1 MDEPV
6 TSRELR
12 EQAPLALVLSAAVQT
27 DSAAPEPSP
36 GSPMQLRGPPGVWPS
51 IKSAEDLVG
60 TYEMSLALRSF
71 GKAIVRQR
79 LGSTGHT
86 QYMHAEVI
94 STVNMST
101 SNSFSRLSPN
111 RSSHLS

>member
-36 GSPMQLRGPPGVWPS
+36 GLPMQLRGPPGVWPS
-51 IKSAEDLVG
+51 IKSAEDLAG
-60 TYEMSLALRSF
+60 TYEMILALRSF
-71 GKAIVRQR
+71 WKG
-79 LGSTGHT
+79 
-86 QYMHAEVI
+86 
-94 STVNMST
+94 
-101 SNSFSRLSPN
+101 N
-111 RSSHLS
+111 RSTATGIDRSQSIHACRSYQHREHVDVELV

>member
-6 TSRELR
+6 TSAELR
-12 EQAPLALVLSAAVQT
+12 EQAPLALVPLAAVQT
-27 DSAAPEPSP
+27 DSGARSHR
-36 GSPMQLRGPPGVWPS
+36 QDRQCNC
-51 IKSAEDLVG
+51 EDRQESGHQSNPLKIAG
-60 TYEMSLALRSF
+60 TYEMILALRSF

-101 SNSFSRLSPN
+101 SNSFSKLSPN

>member
-1 MDEPV
+1 
-6 TSRELR
+6 
-12 EQAPLALVLSAAVQT
+12 
-27 DSAAPEPSP
+27 
-36 GSPMQLRGPPGVWPS
+36 MQLRGPPRVWPS

-60 TYEMSLALRSF
+60 TYGMILALPSV

-79 LGSTGHT
+79 LGSIGHN
-86 QYMHAEVI
+86 QYMHAEET

-101 SNSFSRLSPN
+101 SNSFSRVSPN